1 MARKSRETLMQ
12 EHYDA
17 VKELIAVERRLKA
30 LMKRIERKLKVICL
44 DFNYSDKGGQQEE
57 EM

>member
-17 VKELIAVERRLKA
+17 VKELVAVERRLKA

-44 DFNYSDKGGQQEE
+44 DYNSFRGGQQEE